1 MSNGLEKDHFKAHIG
16 CVDISFQLRSC
27 IDCVSRRKIVSLR
40 IVDEAW
46 GGTPADLVKAEQ
58 EAEMKSGDS
67 EITTIRYLWTGQL
80 RMSYLCIFLFFHLTF
95 LCRG

>member
-1 MSNGLEKDHFKAHIG
+1 MPTGLEKDHFKAHIG
-16 CVDISFQLRSC
+16 CVDTSFQPRSYT
-27 IDCVSRRKIVSLR
+27 DCAPHRKIVSLR

-67 EITTIRYLWTGQL
+67 EITTIRCLWTGQL
-80 RMSYLCIFLFFHLTF
+80 RTSYLCIFLFFI
-95 LCRG
+95 